1 MNKQGGLMS
10 KCVLLSIRPQW
21 CAKIANGEKTI
32 EVRKTRPKMETPF
45 KCYIYCTAPKKFYT
59 ISEHMVTSMEYLHLC
74 DGKVTMSDGF
84 EFFGRADYKVLNRK
98 VIGEFVCDK
107 MYGIYYSI
115 YPHDPP
121 VFEEIGT
128 LNRPNVMAETCLS
141 EIELNDYLD
150 GETGY
155 GWHISALQIY
165 GKPMELSEF
174 HKPEMPTGLRYED
187 DTIKRPPQSW
197 AYVEEYD
204 GKR

>member
-1 MNKQGGLMS
+1 MNKQGGIMS
-10 KCVLLSIRPQW
+10 KCVLLSIRPQY
-21 CAKIANGEKTI
+21 CELICNGKKTI
-32 EVRKTRPKMETPF
+32 EVRKTRPKLETPF
-45 KCYIYCTAPKKFYT
+45 KCYIYETQGKTDTPWMD
-59 ISEHMVTSMEYLHLC
+59 EDGHL
-74 DGKVTMSDGF
+74 DF
-84 EFFGRADYKVLNRK
+84 HGRGQ

>member
-1 MNKQGGLMS
+1 MNAVM
-10 KCVLLSIRPQW
+10 LSIRPQW
-21 CAKIANGEKTI
+21 CAKIANGKKTI
-32 EVRKTRPKMETPF
+32 EVRKSRPKLETPF
-45 KCYIYCTAPKKFYT
+45 KCYIYCTLKPDDVNNLLE
-59 ISEHMVTSMEYLHLC
+59 IHGE
-74 DGKVTMSDGF
+74 DGKIR
-84 EFFGRADYKVLNRK
+84 RANGK

-165 GKPMELSEF
+165 DKPMELSEF
-174 HKPEMPTGLRYED
+174 HFPPEKYCEKELCGGCPHDQMADVNGEYAYDCEWR
-187 DTIKRPPQSW
+187 RPITRAPQSW
-197 AYVEEYD
+197 CYVEGYD
-204 GKR
+204 GKH

>member
-1 MNKQGGLMS
+1 MNKQGGIMK
-10 KCVLLSIRPQW
+10 KCVLLSIRPRW
-21 CAKIANGEKTI
+21 CELICNGKKTI
-32 EVRKTRPKMETPF
+32 EVRKTRPKLETPF
-45 KCYIYCTAPKKFYT
+45 KCYIYCTKGKNQECKEAENFFFY
-59 ISEHMVTSMEYLHLC
+59 EDKNGCVEE
-74 DGKVTMSDGF
+74 DGKRFSAF
-84 EFFGRADYKVLNRK
+84 ESGK

-165 GKPMELSEF
+165 DKPMELSEF
-174 HKPEMPTGLRYED
+174 HKPEMPMGLRYED

>member
-1 MNKQGGLMS
+1 MS

-21 CAKIANGEKTI
+21 CELIANGKKTI
-32 EVRKTRPKMETPF
+32 EVRKTRPKLGTPF
-45 KCYIYCTAPKKFYT
+45 KCYIYCTRPTKFFAYMEHCYT
-59 ISEHMVTSMEYLHLC
+59 SAEYLHLS
-74 DGKVTMSDGF
+74 DGKVTMGDGF
-84 EFFGRADYKVLNRK
+84 DLFDKEYEVLNGK

-115 YPHDPP
+115 YPHDPL

-128 LNRPNVMAETCLS
+128 LNRPNVMGETCLS
-141 EIELNDYLD
+141 AIELNDYLD

-165 GKPMELSEF
+165 DKPMELSEF

-204 GKR
+204 GKH

>member
-1 MNKQGGLMS
+1 MS
-10 KCVLLSIRPQW
+10 KCVLLSIRPRY
-21 CAKIANGEKTI
+21 CELIANGKKTI
-32 EVRKTRPKMETPF
+32 EVRKTRPKLETPF
-45 KCYIYCTAPKKFYT
+45 KCYIYCTQG
-59 ISEHMVTSMEYLHLC
+59 SNHLC
-74 DGKVTMSDGF
+74 LMQNSDGVNLIACCNWKTALP
-84 EFFGRADYKVLNRK
+84 FGGSISNGK

-165 GKPMELSEF
+165 DKPRELSEF
-174 HKPEMPTGLRYED
+174 TKFGYDAQMPCCILT
-187 DTIKRPPQSW
+187 RPFQSW
-197 AYVEEYD
+197 GYVEEYD